1 MTRFPCFGS
10 SHPNGL
16 PEVLCE
22 MPRCHA
28 PATAL
33 VWMRLAP
40 DFSRDVH
47 LRLCVT
53 CTIAARANAASVL
66 ALATARDQERTDWLA
81 DRHAGTAAGSRGDR
95 KARTKAGVARVLAGE
110 RFSS

>member
-1 MTRFPCFGS
+1 MTFPCFS
-10 SHPNGL
+10 SAHPNGI
-16 PEVLCE
+16 PEVTCE

-28 PATAL
+28 PATSL
-33 VWMRLAP
+33 VWMRLAK

-53 CTIAARANAASVL
+53 CTISARANAASVL
-66 ALATARDQERTDWLA
+66 ALATARDVERSAWINA
-81 DRHAGTAAGSRGDR
+81 RHEGTAAGSRADR
-95 KARTKAGVARVLAGE
+95 KPKTKAAVAQVLTYK